1 MGVLIGWS
9 HSPLLIGLA
18 AFLYFVFISISGAL
32 NMLVLLLGYAHPRVR
47 RLEQELPDAITKQLG
62 D

>member
-1 MGVLIGWS
+1 
-9 HSPLLIGLA
+9 
-18 AFLYFVFISISGAL
+18 
-32 NMLVLLLGYAHPRVR
+32 MLVLLLGYAHPRVR